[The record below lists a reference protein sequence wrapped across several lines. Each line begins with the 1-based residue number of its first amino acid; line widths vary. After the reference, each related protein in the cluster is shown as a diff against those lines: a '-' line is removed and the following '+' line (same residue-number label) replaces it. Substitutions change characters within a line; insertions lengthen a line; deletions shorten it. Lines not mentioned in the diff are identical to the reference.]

1 MRYFNSC
8 MLLKVYMYC
17 IKIYVI
23 YQSNYENLMLCIVWI
38 WFIYVFRIVVYSL
51 FLCLK
56 EKSIGGRNFCLLQMF
71 ILKVYNKNLR
81 IYF

>member
-1 MRYFNSC
+1 
-8 MLLKVYMYC
+8 MYC
-17 IKIYVI
+17 MDLVYI
-23 YQSNYENLMLCIVWI
+23 CIQNC
-38 WFIYVFRIVVYSL
+38 SL
-51 FLCLK
+51 FVVFILCLK